1 MFSKKS
7 SIGIILLF
15 CITLLLSACS
25 GEASTANTAS
35 EGTQTPAVDLKITPF
50 NPGEKGLFPVTSSL
64 IEGPN
69 EVLLVDAQIEKNNA
83 EQLVKMIRDT
93 GKKLTTVYI
102 SHKDPDF
109 YFGLSTIREAFPDV
123 KIVAT
128 PATVEEIKAT
138 IQLKSDYWSPILK
151 ENAPTALIVPDV
163 LDGDKLT
170 VDGETVQVIG
180 LDGSA
185 PTHTVLWVPSK
196 KTILGGVPIYENL
209 HVWMADNQ
217 TPESRDQWREILER
231 ILALKPER
239 VIPGHYLDKS
249 SEDTSSIV
257 FTRDYIAE
265 FEAAAKQAKNSAE
278 LTAAMQKAYPDLKNT
293 SDLEMGAQV
302 IKGELSWP

>member
-7 SIGIILLF
+7 SIGIILLL

-25 GEASTANTAS
+25 GKASTANTAS

-151 ENAPTALIVPDV
+151 
-163 LDGDKLT
+163 
-170 VDGETVQVIG
+170 
-180 LDGSA
+180 
-185 PTHTVLWVPSK
+185 
-196 KTILGGVPIYENL
+196 KTP
-209 HVWMADNQ
+209 Q
-217 TPESRDQWREILER
+217 PR
-231 ILALKPER
+231 
-239 VIPGHYLDKS
+239 
-249 SEDTSSIV
+249 
-257 FTRDYIAE
+257 
-265 FEAAAKQAKNSAE
+265 
-278 LTAAMQKAYPDLKNT
+278 
-293 SDLEMGAQV
+293 
-302 IKGELSWP
+302 